1 MQTYPRISARLGN
14 VVELDVSFIRGGMLA
29 DPYAICKV
37 DIYRS
42 QVAPHNLIGTFPVVS
57 PCDPTYP
64 SPVTKLVQDAT
75 SCDKQDV
82 TSCIPLDKFVTF
94 DMPNSHC
101 TTHEYESTPSVGKY
115 ALYWDVPND
124 IPAPDAYFDVW
135 TFLPMNPCSLSD
147 YASLAPCANPS
158 EVTCGMPDP
167 NNPVF
172 APLLIQLCNRFWIYP
187 EFWNAQDNLSTIKI
201 GFEPLDQKFQQPE
214 VRPLEIGLMPL
225 PLYDYDFNLVA
236 PVIPLL
242 QGSIT
247 IETFH
252 KEVLVANQPMTMGL
266 RQGSYRTNP
275 YVLKYLLDTTKFL
288 IGTYAY
294 RVQIALPDGTTRV
307 SPKFNFTIS

>member
-64 SPVTKLVQDAT
+64 SPIVRAT
-75 SCDKQDV
+75 QNVPEGDCW
-82 TSCIPLDKFVTF
+82 TAPIAGEAIT
-94 DMPNSHC
+94 
-101 TTHEYESTPSVGKY
+101 GKY
-115 ALYWDVPND
+115 ALYWDVPSD

-167 NNPVF
+167 NNPAF